1 MKLPAL
7 LLATAF
13 PAAAAIT
20 IDGSFGDWGTVSTLA
35 SDPADATGNPETDF
49 LTVKVA
55 SDATNL
61 YLYYQTGGAFDLNAT
76 GFRYNVFL
84 DTDQTATTGHKL
96 FSSSAGGFDMLF
108 QGATLFDF
116 AGADNT
122 NQWNWSFTGGAAFGN
137 SGNQAE
143 FAIPLAS
150 LGLGAGDSLD
160 FILFGDNTTSDLVP
174 DNFGSSSLS
183 YTVVPEP
190 SAFLL
195 GATGLLGLL
204 RRRR

>member
-7 LLATAF
+7 LLTAALPATA
-13 PAAAAIT
+13 AVT
-20 IDGSFGDWGTVSTLA
+20 IDGSFGDWGAVSTLA
-35 SDPADATGNPETDF
+35 SDPADATGNPDTDF
-49 LTVKVA
+49 LTIKVA

-76 GFRYNVFL
+76 GFRYNVFF

-116 AGADNT
+116 AGTDNT
-122 NQWNWSFTGGAAFGN
+122 NQWNWSFIGGAAFGN
-137 SGNQAE
+137 SGSEAE

-160 FILFGDNTTSDLVP
+160 FILFGDNTNADLAP
-174 DNFGSSSLS
+174 DAYGSSSLS
-183 YTVVPEP
+183 YTIVPEP

-195 GATGLLGLL
+195 GALGLLGLL
-204 RRRR
+204 PRRR